1 MSDTNYDFR
10 GSCGK
15 CKEVKCGAFDF
26 KDDCYNTEASVVVQ
40 ITDTCP
46 CVYGGNYY
54 SNKRWC
60 CGDMYHMDLSVWAF
74 EKLGPKDKGVLGLY
88 WRDVPCN
95 YKPRVAARLPW
106 GQQPSASPYQAPSGW
121 SKYNDKRPF
130 PSSGRRM
137 LA

>member
-1 MSDTNYDFR
+1 MSDANYDFR

-26 KDDCYNTEASVVVQ
+26 KDGYGTTLERRNNCYNTEASVVVQ

-60 CGDMYHMDLSVWAF
+60 CGDMYHSEFVFLFV
-74 EKLGPKDKGVLGLY
+74 
-88 WRDVPCN
+88 VPTSLCSLC
-95 YKPRVAARLPW
+95 ARLPF
-106 GQQPSASPYQAPSGW
+106 
-121 SKYNDKRPF
+121 F
-130 PSSGRRM
+130 PSTRTRR
-137 LA
+137 